1 MAPSRPAESK
11 TRLSGLKSRSLMRP
25 LWARNVAATSK
36 VSRRTIRI
44 TPSSS
49 PKASNFPPG
58 GGAFLRQ
65 GDGPLG
71 PSVPAHPCLIVWKG
85 VRTRKMR
92 VWKFRSD
99 HRSINS
105 GPFLPA
111 TSSSF
116 SASRRLPGSKRVNSS
131 KADADDATL
140 IEPIRLQL
148 A

>member
-1 MAPSRPAESK
+1 H
-11 TRLSGLKSRSLMRP
+11 
-25 LWARNVAATSK
+25 W
-36 VSRRTIRI
+36 SRRYKTLFLGGD
-44 TPSSS
+44 
-49 PKASNFPPG
+49 NPPRPG
-58 GGAFLRQ
+58 RPRSAKEKPRLFAGRAFLRQ

-116 SASRRLPGSKRVNSS
+116 SGSRRLPGSKQVCSS
-131 KADADDATL
+131 KADADGVAL
-140 IEPIRLQL
+140 VEPIRMQL